1 LFWITLAQKLNAT
14 PQNQD
19 AIKMVL
25 SRPLGGAVYTA
36 QLLHFSKR
44 LALLAPAFLV
54 LLGQPTAWSEER
66 IYKVGILVNT
76 SAASPPPLYR
86 QFTDALGALGYIPGQ
101 NVTFEYRGSEG
112 KNDRFPLLVTDLV
125 QQQVDVIFSGAAPA
139 IRAAKQIT
147 STVPVVFLVAADPV
161 ALGLV
166 KSLERPD
173 GNMTGLTEEAPDL
186 SAKRTALL
194 KEIIPQTKK
203 IGILWDANAFGEQ
216 IGLEMARKTEQA
228 VRAAGVQAEIVA
240 VRGSED
246 LQRAFSS
253 LKEAQVDGL
262 LIEPSPMFFGQ
273 AKLMV
278 ELAAATKIA
287 TIYPWPQFTQAGGL
301 ASLGADLDEY
311 MRRAAGY
318 VDKIL
323 RGANPGDLPVGKS
336 DNFLLVVNVKAAT
349 GLGISIPPQVQARAD
364 RVIE

>member
-1 LFWITLAQKLNAT
+1 
-14 PQNQD
+14 
-19 AIKMVL
+19 M
-25 SRPLGGAVYTA
+25 YTA
-36 QLLHFSKR
+36 QLLHLSKR
-44 LALLAPAFLV
+44 LTLLAPAFLV

-66 IYKVGILVNT
+66 IYKVGILVTT

-86 QFTDALGALGYIPGQ
+86 QFTDALRALGYIPDR

-125 QQQVDVIFSGAAPA
+125 QQQHVDVIFSGAAPA

-147 STVPVVFLVAADPV
+147 SAVPVVFLIATDPV

-166 KSLERPD
+166 KSLEKPD

-253 LKEAQVDGL
+253 LKQAQVDGL
-262 LIEPSPMFFGQ
+262 LVEPSPMFFGQ

-278 ELAAATKIA
+278 ELAAVTKIA

-323 RGANPGDLPVGKS
+323 RGANPGDLPVGYS
-336 DNFLLVVNVKAAT
+336 DKFLLVVNVKAAKD
-349 GLGISIPPQVQARAD
+349 LGISITPQVQARAD